1 MKNSD
6 LTVAILAGGNS
17 ERFKSEKALAMF
29 RGRPMLAHMIGI
41 AGRFSSKTI
50 VVVSNDEQAES
61 FKKIVGGIEFAV
73 DPDDAVRCALTGAV
87 TAFEFCKSR
96 YMLLLPVDT
105 PLVKV
110 EMLQILVDLRA
121 GHGAVVP
128 SWPSG
133 NVEPLHSVYLSEHAY
148 AKGLKALEQGKR
160 RMQDLLDQLHNVLY
174 VSTLVL
180 EKYDPELKT
189 FVNFNTEEELRRLER
204 EKRLPSQGNQPN

>member
-1 MKNSD
+1 MKSTD

-17 ERFKSEKALAMF
+17 ERFRSDKALALF
-29 RGRPMLAHMIGI
+29 RGLPLLTHMISI
-41 AGRFSSKTI
+41 AKRFSSQTL
-50 VVVSNDEQAES
+50 VVVSNDEQARAFEDVVDDTE
-61 FKKIVGGIEFAV
+61 IAV

-87 TAFEFCKSR
+87 TAFEFSKSR
-96 YMLLLPVDT
+96 YVMVLPVDT

-133 NVEPLHSVYLSEHAY
+133 YVEPLHSVYLAEHAY
-148 AKGLKALEQGKR
+148 AKGLKVLEDGKR

-189 FVNFNTEEELRRLER
+189 FVNFNTEEELRRLEKER
-204 EKRLPSQGNQPN
+204 ISPRQTNQPN

>member
-1 MKNSD
+1 
-6 LTVAILAGGNS
+6 
-17 ERFKSEKALAMF
+17 
-29 RGRPMLAHMIGI
+29 
-41 AGRFSSKTI
+41 
-50 VVVSNDEQAES
+50 VVSNDEQAES
-61 FKKIVGGIEFAV
+61 FKKTVDETEFAV

-110 EMLQILVDLRA
+110 EMIQILVELRA

-133 NVEPLHSVYLSEHAY
+133 NVEPLHAVYRSEHAY
-148 AKGLKALEQGKR
+148 AQGLKALEEGKR
-160 RMQDLLDQLHNVLY
+160 RMQDLLDALHNVLY

-189 FVNFNTEEELRRLER
+189 FVNFNTEEDLRRLER
-204 EKRLPSQGNQPN
+204 EKSSLRQTNQPN

>member
-1 MKNSD
+1 MKNPD

-17 ERFKSEKALAMF
+17 ERFKSDKALAVF
-29 RGRPMLAHMIGI
+29 RGRPLLAHMIGI
-41 AGRFSSKTI
+41 ARRFSSQTL

-61 FKKIVGGIEFAV
+61 LRSVVGETEVAV
-73 DPDDAVRCALTGAV
+73 DPDDAVRCALTGSV
-87 TAFEFCKSR
+87 TAFEFSKSR
-96 YMLLLPVDT
+96 YTLLLPVDT
-105 PLVKV
+105 PLVNV
-110 EMLQILVDLRA
+110 EMLHILVDLRT

-148 AKGLKALEQGKR
+148 ARGLKVLEEGKR
-160 RMQDLLDQLHNVLY
+160 RMQDLLEKLHNVLY

-189 FVNFNTEEELRRLER
+189 FTNFNTEEELRRLE
-204 EKRLPSQGNQPN
+204 KSQPRQADQPN